1 MKLLLLALVE
11 KALVE
16 KPQAQA
22 QAQVVLAMSA
32 KSLQQGTVPS
42 LAIVLLERAL
52 VRKAQ
57 TEELVEKAQAQA
69 QAAKAQAPA
78 QLMEQQ
84 LLGVVWHLLTLA
96 ECCGKCC
103 H

>member
-1 MKLLLLALVE
+1 VKLLLLLALVE

-16 KPQAQA
+16 KPQA

-57 TEELVEKAQAQA
+57 AEELVEKAQA
-69 QAAKAQAPA
+69 
-78 QLMEQQ
+78 
-84 LLGVVWHLLTLA
+84 
-96 ECCGKCC
+96 
-103 H
+103 